1 MSGEPHVRI
10 DRGRLAEPRLPKP
23 DERETFG
30 PALGAWG
37 TQPTPSQP
45 PTSPFKTFSRSA
57 LDGPCGVLFLKSSC
71 WSNNSLVHTN
81 EARLAWQSSELIAQ
95 QENLGLFRGF
105 VHLGDAEEFKGAPK
119 RR

>member
-1 MSGEPHVRI
+1 MTKSRSSADHER
-10 DRGRLAEPRLPKP
+10 RGVGQMLAS
-23 DERETFG
+23 
-30 PALGAWG
+30 W
-37 TQPTPSQP
+37 S
-45 PTSPFKTFSRSA
+45 FKTFSRSA

>member
-45 PTSPFKTFSRSA
+45 PTSPRIENAKRPTLSARSPAKFLASWVTKA
-57 LDGPCGVLFLKSSC
+57 L
-71 WSNNSLVHTN
+71 
-81 EARLAWQSSELIAQ
+81 
-95 QENLGLFRGF
+95 LG
-105 VHLGDAEEFKGAPK
+105 
-119 RR
+119 